1 MDPAGRLAVEPNRTR
16 VGEPGLAGPFVA
28 DFAERRPMNDRLSH
42 PDAAAPKPARRRSP
56 MRRLID
62 RPEAGAFFAALAV
75 YLFFAIAAWK
85 ANFVSLD
92 GTAAWLDTSAELGIM
107 ALAIGLLMIA
117 GEFDLSIGSVIGA
130 TSIILAIGTNHYG
143 VNPWAMLAAVFI
155 FGGLVGV
162 INGLIVVRTGL
173 PSFIVTLATN
183 YAIVGAALGFSRLLT
198 NTTSSSMLTTPGVDF
213 LFASQCGQANI
224 AILWWVGLTLAAMV
238 VLTRTPFGNWIYATG
253 GNLVAARGAGV
264 PTSLVKITLFTT
276 TAVAATLVGAIQAI
290 EFHSGNAANGQGYV
304 FQAPIAAVIGGV
316 LLGGGY
322 GSPLGLFF
330 GSVIYG
336 VISVGIFYTGW
347 NTDWLLLILGG
358 LLLAAVLANS
368 YFRRLALSAN

>member
-1 MDPAGRLAVEPNRTR
+1 MTDR
-16 VGEPGLAGPFVA
+16 VVREG
-28 DFAERRPMNDRLSH
+28 
-42 PDAAAPKPARRRSP
+42 AAAPARAPSRFQ
-56 MRRLID
+56 MRRLLR
-62 RPEAGAFFAALAV
+62 RPEAGAFFAALIV

-85 ANFVSLD
+85 ASFVSLN

-107 ALAIGLLMIA
+107 ALAIGMLMIA

-143 VNPWAMLAAVFI
+143 VNPWIMLAAVFVL
-155 FGGLVGV
+155 GGLIGL

-173 PSFIVTLATN
+173 PSFIVTLAAN
-183 YAIVGAALGFSRLLT
+183 YGIVGAALGFSRLLT
-198 NTTSSSMLTTPGVDF
+198 NTTSSSMLTTPSVDF
-213 LFASQCGQANI
+213 LFASQWGQANI
-224 AILWWVGLTLAAMV
+224 AILWWIVLTLAAMA

-253 GNLVAARGAGV
+253 GNIVAARGAGV
-264 PTSLVKITLFTT
+264 PTSLVKVVLFVV
-276 TAVAATLVGAIQAI
+276 TALAATLVGAIQAI

-330 GSVIYG
+330 GSMIYG
-336 VISVGIFYTGW
+336 IISVGIFYTGW
-347 NTDWLLLILGG
+347 NTDWLLLILGA

-368 YFRRLALSAN
+368 YFRRLALAKD